1 MCKGPLTHSLH
12 CSEFVELTLF
22 NNVYSFK
29 DFRHPL
35 YLYVNL
41 YLSATSL
48 LAQYLHQYQSY
59 EYVGSPLNRAFQSSG

>member
-1 MCKGPLTHSLH
+1 M
-12 CSEFVELTLF
+12 ELQGFMERQKIPSYFL
-22 NNVYSFK
+22 NVTK

-59 EYVGSPLNRAFQSSG
+59 EYVGSPQNRAFQSSG